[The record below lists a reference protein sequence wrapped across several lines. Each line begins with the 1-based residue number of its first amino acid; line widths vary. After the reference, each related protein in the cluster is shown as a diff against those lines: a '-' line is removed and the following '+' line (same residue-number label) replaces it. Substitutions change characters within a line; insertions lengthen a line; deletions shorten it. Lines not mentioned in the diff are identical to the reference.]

1 MKKFSSPAQM
11 FSENLKKFLKRA
23 GIVVVSV
30 SLGAATFITISS
42 DQATVYSDAKMLSVA
57 EVEPTA
63 VEDTK
68 VEYSKVEY
76 NDLQTA
82 LAEAEQKDR
91 IERAE
96 KRAAAVA
103 LARAAE
109 EAEAAE
115 AAAEAAATAE
125 AVARAE
131 AAAKTAAET
140 PTEASTTAPT
150 TAEVVEV
157 VYVDNASSESGT
169 YLGTYT
175 ATAYCGCSSCC
186 GKSDGIT
193 ASGTKATQG
202 RTVAAPSSFSFGTE
216 LVIDGHTYV
225 VEDRGGSISGNRLD
239 IYFDSH
245 QEALNYGRRTVEV
258 YSN

>member
-11 FSENLKKFLKRA
+11 FSDNLKKYLKRA
-23 GIVVVSV
+23 GIVVVSM

-42 DQATVYSDAKMLSVA
+42 DKATVYSDAKMLSVA
-57 EVEPTA
+57 EAEPTA

-68 VEYSKVEY
+68 VEYSRVEY
-76 NDLQTA
+76 IELQTS
-82 LAEAEQKDR
+82 LAEAEQAAQ

-103 LARAAE
+103 LAREQEEKEIAE
-109 EAEAAE
+109 NEITNVTTEVSTEVSTQAEAEAPAE
-115 AAAEAAATAE
+115 E
-125 AVARAE
+125 
-131 AAAKTAAET
+131 
-140 PTEASTTAPT
+140 PTEAPAATEA
-150 TAEVVEV
+150 VETY
-157 VYVDNASSESGT
+157 YVDDVSAESGE
-169 YLGTYT
+169 YLGTFT
-175 ATAYCGCSSCC
+175 VTAYCGCSSCC

-193 ASGTKATQG
+193 ASGTQATQG
-202 RTVAAPSSFSFGTE
+202 RTVAAPSTFAFGTE

-245 QEALNYGRRTVEV
+245 QEALNFGRRTVDV
-258 YSN
+258 YAN